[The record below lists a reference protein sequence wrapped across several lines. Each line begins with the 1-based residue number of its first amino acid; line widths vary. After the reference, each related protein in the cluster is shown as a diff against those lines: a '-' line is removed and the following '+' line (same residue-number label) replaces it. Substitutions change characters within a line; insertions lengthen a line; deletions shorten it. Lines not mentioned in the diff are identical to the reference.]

1 MTDTVEITETNQL
14 ATIVS
19 NVPNTSNTSNIMIEP
34 LLDPANFRFT
44 IKPINPNYQMLW
56 DLYKD
61 QQSVSW
67 IAEEIDYI
75 KDYDHFSTLNPNEQ
89 QFIKM
94 VLAFF
99 ANSDGI
105 VNFNLRERF
114 LQEIQVVEALT
125 AYSYQLM
132 MENVHAETYA
142 DMLINIIKD
151 PNERQMLFDAIK
163 TVPSIKKMSE
173 WALKWVDST
182 DSFAHRIIAF
192 AIVEGVFFSGAF
204 AAIFWLKKQRG
215 DGDLFMVGLNTSNR
229 FISRDEGLHV
239 RFACALYTYVIN
251 RASQEDV
258 KQMFIEANEIS
269 REFINDAIQ
278 TQLIGINNDTMYQ
291 YINYV
296 SDGLLVM
303 LGYEKIFNAVNP
315 FEWMETSA
323 LLGKDNF
330 FEKRPDAY
338 QKSHNEQNKSNW
350 EFKIETDNF

>member
-1 MTDTVEITETNQL
+1 MNQYSEEHQEQKGKNDNS
-14 ATIVS
+14 A
-19 NVPNTSNTSNIMIEP
+19 IMEP

-44 IKPINPNYQMLW
+44 IKPIDPQYQMLW

-61 QQSVSW
+61 QQAVAW
-67 IAEEIDYI
+67 IAEEIDFV
-75 KDYDHFSTLNPNEQ
+75 KDYDDFVKLNPNEQ
-89 QFIKM
+89 KFIKM

-132 MENVHAETYA
+132 MENVHAEVYA

-151 PNERQMLFDAIK
+151 PDERKELFNAMK

-173 WALKWVDST
+173 WALKWVDGS
-182 DSFAHRIIAF
+182 DSFAHRVIAF

-204 AAIFWLKKQRG
+204 AAIFWLKKQRA
-215 DGDLFMVGLNTSNR
+215 DGDLFMVGLNDSNR

-239 RFACALYTYVIN
+239 RFACALYTYVVN
-251 RASQEDV
+251 RASFDDV
-258 KQMFIEANEIS
+258 KQMFLEANQIS
-269 REFINDAIQ
+269 REFIQDAIQ
-278 TQLIGINNDTMYQ
+278 TQLIGISSDTMCH
-291 YINYV
+291 YIDYV

-303 LGYEKIFNAVNP
+303 LGYEKIFNAINP
-315 FEWMETSA
+315 FEWIETIG
-323 LLGKDNF
+323 LTTKDNF
-330 FEKRPDAY
+330 FEKRPNAY
-338 QKSHNEQNKSNW
+338 QKAHNDQNKDEW
-350 EFKIETDNF
+350 KFEIRDDFD

>member
-1 MTDTVEITETNQL
+1 MNQ
-14 ATIVS
+14 
-19 NVPNTSNTSNIMIEP
+19 NNEHQQEQQSNTNSDTMIEP

-44 IKPINPNYQMLW
+44 IKPIDPKYQMLW

-61 QQSVSW
+61 QQAVAW
-67 IAEEIDYI
+67 IAEEIDFV
-75 KDYDHFSTLNPNEQ
+75 KDYDDFIKLNPNEQ

-132 MENVHAETYA
+132 MENVHAEVYA

-151 PNERQMLFDAIK
+151 PEERNALFNAMK
-163 TVPSIKKMSE
+163 TVPSIKKMSD
-173 WALKWVDST
+173 WALKWVNDT
-182 DSFAHRIIAF
+182 TSFAHRVIAF

-215 DGDLFMVGLNTSNR
+215 AGDLFMVGLNDSNR

-239 RFACALYTYVIN
+239 RFACALYTYVVN
-251 RASQEDV
+251 RVSQNEV
-258 KQMFIEANEIS
+258 EQMFLEANSIS
-269 REFINDAIQ
+269 REFIQDAIQ
-278 TQLIGINNDTMYQ
+278 TQLIGINSDTMCQ
-291 YINYV
+291 YIDYV

-303 LGYEKIFNAVNP
+303 LGYEKIFNTLNP
-315 FEWMETSA
+315 FEWIETIG
-323 LLGKDNF
+323 LTTKDNF
-330 FEKRPDAY
+330 FEKRPNAY
-338 QKSHNEQNKSNW
+338 QKAHNDQNKDEW
-350 EFKIETDNF
+350 VFEIREDFD

>member
-1 MTDTVEITETNQL
+1 MNQNTN
-14 ATIVS
+14 T
-19 NVPNTSNTSNIMIEP
+19 MEP

-44 IKPINPNYQMLW
+44 IKPIDPHYQILW

-61 QQSVSW
+61 MQAVAW
-67 IAEEIDYI
+67 IAEEVDFV
-75 KDYDHFSTLNPNEQ
+75 KDYDDFLKLNSDEQ

-132 MENVHAETYA
+132 MENVHAEVYS

-151 PNERQMLFDAIK
+151 PTERDTLFNAIK
-163 TVPSIKKMSE
+163 TVPSIKKMSD
-173 WALKWVDST
+173 WALKWVNSI
-182 DSFAHRIIAF
+182 DSFPHRVIAF

-215 DGDLFMVGLNTSNR
+215 AGTLFMVGLNDSNR

-239 RFACALYTYVIN
+239 RFACALYTYVNN
-251 RASQEDV
+251 RVDYNDV
-258 KQMFIEANEIS
+258 KQMFLEANQIS
-269 REFINDAIQ
+269 REFMSDAIQ
-278 TQLIGINNDTMYQ
+278 TQLIGINSNAMCQ
-291 YINYV
+291 YLDYV

-303 LGYEKIFNAVNP
+303 LGYEKIFNATNP
-315 FEWMETSA
+315 FEWIETIG
-323 LLGKDNF
+323 LTTKDNF
-330 FEKRPDAY
+330 FEKRPNAY
-338 QKSHNEQNKSNW
+338 QKAHNDQNKDEW
-350 EFKIETDNF
+350 VFEIREDF

>member
-1 MTDTVEITETNQL
+1 MSQNSTEQQEL
-14 ATIVS
+14 
-19 NVPNTSNTSNIMIEP
+19 MIEP

-44 IKPINPNYQMLW
+44 IKPINPQYQMLW

-61 QQSVSW
+61 QQAVAW
-67 IAEEIDYI
+67 ISEEIDFV
-75 KDYDHFSTLNPNEQ
+75 KDYDDFAKLAPNEQ

-132 MENVHAETYA
+132 MENVHAEVYA

-151 PNERQMLFDAIK
+151 PNERDMLFNAIK
-163 TVPSIKKMSE
+163 TVPSIKKMSD
-173 WALKWVDST
+173 WALKWVNDSS
-182 DSFAHRIIAF
+182 SFAHRVIAF
-192 AIVEGVFFSGAF
+192 AIVEGIFFSGAF

-215 DGDLFMVGLNTSNR
+215 EGNLFMVGLIDSNI

-251 RASQEDV
+251 RVDPSEV
-258 KQMFIEANEIS
+258 KQMFLEANEIS
-269 REFINDAIQ
+269 REFVNDAIK
-278 TQLIGINNDTMYQ
+278 TQLIGMNSDQMSQ
-291 YINYV
+291 YIDYV

-303 LGYEKIFNAVNP
+303 LGYEKLFNAFNP
-315 FEWMETSA
+315 FEWIETIG
-323 LLGKDNF
+323 LTTKDNF
-330 FEKRPDAY
+330 FEKRPNAY
-338 QKSHNEQNKSNW
+338 QKSHNDQNKDEWAFEISD
-350 EFKIETDNF
+350 EFD